1 MRWIVARHEVEAL
14 GGFGGTSERAADTVD
29 PTCPE
34 EAKGASEGDQE
45 DLDTTSSVAK
55 KGTIRVITVPCKDH
69 SFTRS

>member
-14 GGFGGTSERAADTVD
+14 GGIGGTSKRAADTVD

-34 EAKGASEGDQE
+34 EAKGASGDQE

-55 KGTIRVITVPCKDH
+55 KGAIRVIIVPCKDH